1 VQTDGAAAGT
11 FPADG
16 MELTR
21 LLVVRDI
28 EVARD
33 WYVDVLGATL
43 EGEYG
48 GTSLVLKIVGS
59 WLLVVTGGGP
69 TEDKPTVTFAPPED
83 PDRVSAELIFRVPD
97 CRAAYEELASRG
109 ASFLHEPVDN
119 GYEVRAFF
127 RDPDGHLFEI
137 SSLHS

>member
-1 VQTDGAAAGT
+1 MEGHDVFPTD
-11 FPADG
+11 D

-21 LLVVRDI
+21 LLVVGDI

-48 GTSLVLKIVGS
+48 GTSLVLRIVGS

-97 CRAAYEELASRG
+97 CRAAYEELVSRG

-137 SSLHS
+137 SSLHGG

>member
-1 VQTDGAAAGT
+1 VQVDV
-11 FPADG
+11 FPTEG

-28 EVARD
+28 EVSRD
-33 WYVDVLGATL
+33 WYVDVLGAKL

-48 GTSLVLKIVGS
+48 GTSLVLKIAGA
-59 WLLVVTGGGP
+59 WLLVVTGGQP
-69 TEDKPTVTFAPPED
+69 TEDKPTITFVPPED
-83 PDRVSAELIFRVPD
+83 PDRASAELIFRVPD
-97 CRAAYEELASRG
+97 CRAAYEKLVGRG

-119 GYEVRAFF
+119 GYEVRTFF

-137 SSLHS
+137 SSLHGERS

>member
-1 VQTDGAAAGT
+1 VQVDV
-11 FPADG
+11 FPTEG

-28 EVARD
+28 EVSRD
-33 WYVDVLGATL
+33 WYVDVLGAKL

-48 GTSLVLKIVGS
+48 GTSLVLKIAGA
-59 WLLVVTGGGP
+59 WLLVVTGGQP
-69 TEDKPTVTFAPPED
+69 TEDKPTITFVPPED
-83 PDRVSAELIFRVPD
+83 PDRASAELIFRVPD
-97 CRAAYEELASRG
+97 CRAAYETLVGRG

-119 GYEVRAFF
+119 GYEVRTFF

-137 SSLHS
+137 SSLHGERS

>member
-1 VQTDGAAAGT
+1 VDG
-11 FPADG
+11 FPTEG

-21 LLVVRDI
+21 LLVVRDL
-28 EVARD
+28 EVSRD

-48 GTSLVLKIVGS
+48 DTSLVLKVAGA
-59 WLLVVTGGGP
+59 WLLVVTGGEP
-69 TEDKPTVTFAPPED
+69 TEDKLTVTFVPPED

-97 CRAAYEELASRG
+97 CRSAYETLVGRG
-109 ASFLHEPVDN
+109 ASFLNEPVDN

-137 SSLHS
+137 SSLHGERG